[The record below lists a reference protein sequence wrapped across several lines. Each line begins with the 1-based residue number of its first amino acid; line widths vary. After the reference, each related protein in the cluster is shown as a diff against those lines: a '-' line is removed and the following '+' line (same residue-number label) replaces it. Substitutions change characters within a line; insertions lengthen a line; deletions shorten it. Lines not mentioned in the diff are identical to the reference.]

1 MKILTILTF
10 FLLLYAC
17 APKEAIQPEKPLPI
31 PENITPE
38 VLAERIDFSY
48 VRTLRAALRVR
59 IQQRNNAK
67 GTFSGALLYSHPD
80 RLNIRLFGPF
90 RLTVM
95 EILFNRGLLQ
105 VFIPSRD
112 ILYSGTVA
120 FKRLLPGHDTLE
132 GSVKFMKESDD
143 VYLLYILDQ
152 EDEETRDKLPG
163 RRVMAVY
170 SFNKT
175 DLSWNALELYAD
187 GKRQVR
193 MEIFKTENRL
203 PTEMVIYIN
212 DTSFYLQLKDITL
225 NRDMGEDYF
234 LPLDASERYPLSLF
248 LRNLEP

>member
-1 MKILTILTF
+1 MRILTILTF

-17 APKEAIQPEKPLPI
+17 APKEAIQPERPLPI
-31 PENITPE
+31 PEKITTE
-38 VLAERIDFSY
+38 VLVERVDFSY
-48 VRTLRAALRVR
+48 IKTLRAALRVR
-59 IQQRNNAK
+59 IQQRGNAK
-67 GTFSGALLYSHPD
+67 GTFSGALFYSHPD
-80 RLNIRLFGPF
+80 RLDARFYGPF

-120 FKRLLPGHDTLE
+120 FKRLLPDHDTLE
-132 GSVKFMKESDD
+132 GSVKFMKESDNAW
-143 VYLLYILDQ
+143 LLYILEQDVT
-152 EDEETRDKLPG
+152 E
-163 RRVMAVY
+163 RRVKAVY

-175 DLSWNALELYAD
+175 DLSWNALDLYAD

-203 PTEMVIYIN
+203 PTEMDIHIN

-225 NRDMGEDYF
+225 NRDMGDDYF

-248 LRNLEP
+248 LRNFQLD